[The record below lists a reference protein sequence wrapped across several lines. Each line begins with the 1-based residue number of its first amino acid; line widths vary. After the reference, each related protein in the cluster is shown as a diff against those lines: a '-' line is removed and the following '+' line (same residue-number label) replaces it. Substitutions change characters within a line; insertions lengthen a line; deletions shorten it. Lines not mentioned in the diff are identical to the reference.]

1 MSKIKAIV
9 MDVDGT
15 LTNGKK
21 QITEKTKEVLLKA
34 QSKGIKLILA
44 SGRPTT
50 GLIGFA
56 KELEMDKN
64 NGLLVSFN
72 GSKVVDCETFE
83 ELFNEPMSIEEGKA
97 VLEHMKKFEVR
108 PMVDKGEYM
117 LVNNVFDNKIYARN
131 GQEINIIEYESRG
144 GNYKLCEIDDLAEY
158 IDYPLNKILT
168 AGQPDYLKEHYREMM
183 EPFKDKL
190 SCMFTADFY
199 FEFTAK
205 GIDKAK
211 ALETVLKPMGY
222 LDLLLIVAVLFS
234 CILSFI
240 TSIYK
245 AQGTLF
251 SSKDYDLLMALP
263 IRNSTILT
271 SKILS
276 LMSINYIGT
285 ALVIVPASIVYFIYN
300 GSLSWIFFII
310 LIIGLVF
317 IGLTFLGII
326 IKKHIKLMMFIV

>member
-1 MSKIKAIV
+1 MSKIKAII

-211 ALETVLKPMGY
+211 ALETVLKPMGINEDEIISFGDGQN
-222 LDLLLIVAVLFS
+222 DLS
-234 CILSFI
+234 
-240 TSIYK
+240 
-245 AQGTLF
+245 
-251 SSKDYDLLMALP
+251 
-263 IRNSTILT
+263 
-271 SKILS
+271 
-276 LMSINYIGT
+276 
-285 ALVIVPASIVYFIYN
+285 
-300 GSLSWIFFII
+300 
-310 LIIGLVF
+310 
-317 IGLTFLGII
+317 I
-326 IKKHIKLMMFIV
+326 IKYAGIGVAMENAVDELKEQADEITLSNEDDGIAYSLLKHIPQLNC

>member
-168 AGQPDYLKEHYREMM
+168 AGQPDYLNEHYREMM

-211 ALETVLKPMGY
+211 ALETVLKPMGINEDEIISFGDGQN
-222 LDLLLIVAVLFS
+222 DLS
-234 CILSFI
+234 
-240 TSIYK
+240 
-245 AQGTLF
+245 
-251 SSKDYDLLMALP
+251 
-263 IRNSTILT
+263 
-271 SKILS
+271 
-276 LMSINYIGT
+276 
-285 ALVIVPASIVYFIYN
+285 
-300 GSLSWIFFII
+300 
-310 LIIGLVF
+310 
-317 IGLTFLGII
+317 I
-326 IKKHIKLMMFIV
+326 IKYAGIGVAMENAVDELKEQADEITLSNEDDGIAYSLLKHIPQLNC